1 MKKQGTNYK
10 QSGCKDAVW
19 NMGFTIPGKDPNKT
33 RLDAS
38 RRVINYNDFGK
49 DNSTGWNIDHKVPSS
64 LGGSNLLT
72 NLQPLQSS
80 YNKSIGN
87 RLNKPNIDSY
97 KGISNDEVY
106 QMYLNDNKK

>member
-19 NMGFTIPGKDPNKT
+19 NKGFTIPGQDSNKV
-33 RLDAS
+33 RLDAN
-38 RRVINYNDFGK
+38 RKVIKYDDYGK
-49 DNSTGWNIDHKVPSS
+49 DISTGWNSDHILPSS
-64 LGGSNLLT
+64 RGGSNLLT

-80 YNKSIGN
+80 FNKSIGN
-87 RLNKPNIDSY
+87 QLNKPNINSY